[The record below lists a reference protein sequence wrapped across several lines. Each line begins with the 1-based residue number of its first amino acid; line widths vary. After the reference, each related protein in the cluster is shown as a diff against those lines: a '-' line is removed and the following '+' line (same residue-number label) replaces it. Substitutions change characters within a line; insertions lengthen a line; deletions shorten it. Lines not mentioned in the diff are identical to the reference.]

1 MSPFFQQII
10 IDHLRKHPPPKYK
23 GGMSEKALKKEAQMV
38 RVSLFHWVKDALLIG
53 VGILSAGFGLK
64 GFLLPNDFI
73 DGGVTGISL
82 LVANVSGWPLPVL
95 LVVINAPFIL
105 LGLTQLGR
113 RFALKSIFAIAG
125 LSMAVAFITYPVITS
140 DKLLVAVFGGFFL
153 GAGIGLAVRGGAVL
167 DGTEVLAIYINRRT
181 PLTIGDIIL
190 LFNIIIFSI
199 AAWLLSLEVA
209 LYSILTY
216 LSASKTVDFIIEGL
230 DEYMGVTIIS
240 PLHEEIRQMIVEKLG
255 RGATLY
261 AGKGGYGQESKD
273 LKSIEIVFSVV
284 TRLELARLKKEVE
297 KIDPSAFI
305 IMNAI
310 RDIKGGVIKRKPL
323 QH

>member
-1 MSPFFQQII
+1 MNPYFQQVII
-10 IDHLRKHPPPKYK
+10 EQLRKHPPKKYK
-23 GGMSEKALKKEAQMV
+23 GHISPKSLEKEAHKV
-38 RVSLFHWVKDALLIG
+38 GVSISHWVKDILLIAT
-53 VGILSAGFGLK
+53 GICSAGFGLK
-64 GFLLPNDFI
+64 GFLLPNGFI

-82 LVANVSGWPLPVL
+82 LVSEVSGWPLPVL
-95 LVVINAPFIL
+95 LVAINIPFIF
-105 LGLTQLGR
+105 LGFTQMGA
-113 RFALKSIFAIAG
+113 RFALKSIVAITCLATV
-125 LSMAVAFITYPVITS
+125 VAFIEYPVITS
-140 DKLLVAVFGGFFL
+140 DKLLVSVFGGFFL

-167 DGTEVLAIYINRRT
+167 DGTEVLAVYVNRRT
-181 PLTIGDIIL
+181 PLTMGDIIL
-190 LFNIIIFSI
+190 LFNIVIFSF
-199 AAWLLSLEVA
+199 AAWLLSLEIA

-216 LSASKTVDFIIEGL
+216 LSASKTVDFIVEGL

-240 PLHEEIRQMIVEKLG
+240 PQHEEIRQMIVEQLG

-261 AGKGGYGQESKD
+261 SGKGGFGKEED
-273 LKSIEIVFSVV
+273 LKHLEIVYSVV
-284 TRLELARLKKEVE
+284 TRLELAKLKKEVE